1 LFHGTRALKLINS
14 GINICDIASLVKLN
28 AMARI
33 PADDPAVK
41 KSSRG
46 TAAVKAGKVPKR
58 AVKAAPED
66 STRAAT
72 AAPAR
77 RPGRPTGAA
86 RGAEQRSRLLD
97 AALTLFARQGIV
109 DTTLGEIAREA
120 GFTPAMMHYYF
131 KTREQLLDLLV
142 EERFGPLRA
151 ELGMP
156 FQENPDDP
164 VAAITQLTQRL
175 VLVASEHPWFPS
187 LWVREV
193 ISDGGLLRQRI
204 HERFGNAH
212 QKASLAA
219 IARWQKEGR
228 LNAGL
233 EPALVFVSLMGLTLL
248 PLATLKLW
256 RNDPLRRNIGGEEIA
271 RHAVALLLQGIGPKK
286 AD

>member
-1 LFHGTRALKLINS
+1 LKLINS
-14 GINICDIASLVKLN
+14 KINICDIASLVKFN

-33 PADDPAVK
+33 PSDDQTVK
-41 KSSRG
+41 NSPRG
-46 TAAVKAGKVPKR
+46 TPAVKAGPTPKR
-58 AVKAAPED
+58 PVKAASGE
-66 STRAAT
+66 STSAA
-72 AAPAR
+72 AAVPAR

-86 RGAEQRSRLLD
+86 RGLEQRSRLLD
-97 AALTLFARQGIV
+97 AALELFARQGIV

-131 KTREQLLDLLV
+131 KTRDQLLDVLV
-142 EERFGPLRA
+142 EERFAPLRA
-151 ELGMP
+151 GLGVP
-156 FQENPDDP
+156 FQENPDDA

-175 VLVASEHPWFPS
+175 VQAASEHPWFAP

-204 HERFGNAH
+204 HERFGDTH

-233 EPALVFVSLMGLTLL
+233 EPALVFVTLMGLTLL
-248 PLATLKLW
+248 PLATSKLW

-271 RHAVALLLQGIGPKK
+271 RHAIALLVHGIGPTK
-286 AD
+286 AG

>member
-1 LFHGTRALKLINS
+1 
-14 GINICDIASLVKLN
+14 
-28 AMARI
+28 MARI

-193 ISDGGLLRQRI
+193 ISDGGLLRQRMA
-204 HERFGNAH
+204 ERFGDEKEATITRIE
-212 QKASLAA
+212 Q
-219 IARWQKEGR
+219 WQKDGK
-228 LNAGL
+228 LNPRL
-233 EPALVFVSLMGLTLL
+233 EPSLVFVSLFGLTVF
-248 PLATLKLW
+248 PLATWKW
-256 RNDPLRRNIGGEEIA
+256 REGGRRLTSEQIA
-271 RHAVALLLQGIGPKK
+271 RHAVALLTQGVGPV
-286 AD
+286 